1 MANLWAYDREND
13 KWIELDVVELE
24 DGSTALSMVVK
35 DESGG
40 VLGGSTIGNLKIVTD
55 DIVSGDLTTNAY
67 KFDADVDAVWVVNDD
82 DANITV
88 TISTLGFTIKPGESR
103 VIEMEAFDTVTFSAS
118 AVFRM
123 NGLRRG

>member
-1 MANLWAYDREND
+1 MDNRI
-13 KWIELDVVELE
+13 KELVTGKFRAWTGQEV
-24 DGSTALSMVVK
+24 GTGIRAGHVIQV

-40 VLGGSTIGNLKIVTD
+40 VLGGSTMGNLKIVTD

-67 KFDADVDAVWVVNDD
+67 EFDANVDAVWVVNDD
-82 DANITV
+82 DADITV

-103 VIEMEAFDTVTFSAS
+103 VIEMAAFDTVTFSAS

>member
-1 MANLWAYDREND
+1 MPIEQYIDEN
-13 KWIELDVVELE
+13 KNGTGKKGRRDVKGNEH
-24 DGSTALSMVVK
+24 GPFIVVV

-40 VLGGSTIGNLKIVTD
+40 VLGGSTMGNLKIVTD

-67 KFDADVDAVWVVNDD
+67 EFDANVDAVWVVNDD
-82 DANITV
+82 DADITV

-103 VIEMEAFDTVTFSAS
+103 VIEMAAFDTVTFSAS

>member
-1 MANLWAYDREND
+1 MTRASITEINLEKPRNVTGE
-13 KWIELDVVELE
+13 ELDGGV
-24 DGSTALSMVVK
+24 TAAHVMQV

-55 DIVSGDLTTNAY
+55 DIVSGDLSTNAY
-67 KFDADVDAVWVVNDD
+67 EFDANVDAVWVVNDD
-82 DANITV
+82 DADITV

-103 VIEMEAFDTVTFSAS
+103 VIEMAAFDTVTFSAS